1 MYVYIFGLLSVI
13 VKNLPDNAGDSRDIG
28 LHPGSGRFPGGGNG
42 NSLLY
47 SCLENPT
54 DRGVWSATVH
64 GVTELDMTEVTKHVC
79 VHAHTHTHTH
89 THTEREREGERE
101 KQRQRQREKER
112 DREGEAEKYRHTHIE
127 KMDVR
132 G

>member
-13 VKNLPDNAGDSRDIG
+13 VKNLPDNAGDSRDMG

-42 NSLLY
+42 NPLLY

-64 GVTELDMTEVTKHVC
+64 GVAELDMTEVTKR
-79 VHAHTHTHTH
+79 ARARARAHTHTH
-89 THTEREREGERE
+89 THTERERSRDRDRGRKRE
-101 KQRQRQREKER
+101 TEKER
-112 DREGEAEKYRHTHIE
+112 QRNRDTHI
-127 KMDVR
+127 
-132 G
+132 

>member
-64 GVTELDMTEVTKHVC
+64 GVTELDMTEVTKRVC
-79 VHAHTHTHTH
+79 VQAHTHTHTH
-89 THTEREREGERE
+89 TRRERERERERE
-101 KQRQRQREKER
+101 RSRDRDRGRKRETEKER
-112 DREGEAEKYRHTHIE
+112 QRNIDAHI
-127 KMDVR
+127 
-132 G
+132 

>member
-64 GVTELDMTEVTKHVC
+64 GVTELDMTEVTKRVC

-89 THTEREREGERE
+89 THGEREREREREREAETETEGERE
-101 KQRQRQREKER
+101 RQRRRGRE
-112 DREGEAEKYRHTHIE
+112 I
-127 KMDVR
+127 
-132 G
+132 